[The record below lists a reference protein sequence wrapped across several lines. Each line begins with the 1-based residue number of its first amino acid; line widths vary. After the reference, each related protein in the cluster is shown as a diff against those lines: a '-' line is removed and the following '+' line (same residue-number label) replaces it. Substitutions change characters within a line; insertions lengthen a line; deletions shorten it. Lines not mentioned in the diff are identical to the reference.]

1 MDQPRRTSG
10 PAGRTGRT
18 GPGAGGSPWSPH
30 PADLEILALLAEGH
44 TVESI
49 GRRLGVSDRTVRRRL
64 RSIAD
69 DIGVDSTIEAVVHA
83 VRGQWI

>member
-10 PAGRTGRT
+10 PAGRTGPT
-18 GPGAGGSPWSPH
+18 GQGAGSAPWSPH
-30 PADLEILALLAEGH
+30 PTDLEILALLAEGH